1 MVVLQELEDS
11 IREMQGTISSL
22 NSAGSDIISQ
32 SSEPDS
38 ILLSDKLDSLN
49 RRWRDVCTEVADR
62 KDRCVNGFC

>member
-1 MVVLQELEDS
+1 MVQELEAS
-11 IREMQGTISSL
+11 IRDMQTTISSL

-38 ILLSDKLDSLN
+38 VILSDKLDALN

-62 KDRCVNGFC
+62 KDR

>member
-1 MVVLQELEDS
+1 METS
-11 IREMQGTISSL
+11 IRDMQTTISSL

-38 ILLSDKLDSLN
+38 VILSEKLDALN

-62 KDRCVNGFC
+62 KDR